1 MISGGWTEMDRDSL
15 ADVAQSLPDA
25 VVIIDA
31 VGGILWVNAAAERI
45 FGRAGPDVIGTNAL
59 DVVHPEDQALAGVA
73 LTSIQDKAVGTPI
86 ELRVRAGEGWKLVE
100 VVASNLLGQAAVDGL
115 ILCIRDLT
123 ERRRWEVANDE
134 IGRFRS
140 LVHNAASILMLLEP
154 TGEVESVSAA
164 ITRLLGHD
172 QELVEG
178 RPLADFVT
186 EPDRPA
192 LAAALTRSQ
201 SGPEWRNGPT
211 TVEVEMLR
219 RDGRSVVPF
228 ELSIVNLVDDPTVRG
243 LVVSGHDITQLR
255 ATQASLDDV
264 GSRDQ
269 LTNLPNREALCR
281 HLERRLDDPKTAV
294 IFFDLDA
301 FRLINDEFGQ
311 EVGDELLRLLGERL
325 RKLVRQAD
333 FVARHGGDEFVVVA
347 RTENDHDLEKLSQ
360 RLARAI
366 EHPTELSVGS
376 IRLSASVGL
385 AHPYPE
391 DTPDTILA
399 RADTAMFTAKVHG
412 DGLPHVLSA

>member
-1 MISGGWTEMDRDSL
+1 MDRDSL
-15 ADVAQSLPDA
+15 ADVTESLPDA
-25 VVIIDA
+25 VVVIDA

-59 DVVHPEDQALAGVA
+59 DVVHPEDTALAGVA
-73 LTSIQDKAVGTPI
+73 LTSIQNKAVGTPI

-100 VVASNLLGQAAVDGL
+100 VVASNLLGQTAVDGL

-140 LVHNAASILMLLEP
+140 LVHNAASIIMLLEP

-186 EPDRPA
+186 EHDRPA
-192 LAAALTRSQ
+192 LAAALTRAQ
-201 SGPEWRNGPT
+201 SGPEWRSGPI

-219 RDGRSVVPF
+219 RDGRAVVPF

-243 LVVSGHDITQLR
+243 LVVSGHDISQLR

-264 GSRDQ
+264 GSRDP
-269 LTNLPNREALCR
+269 LTDLPNRVALCR

-301 FRLINDEFGQ
+301 FRLINDEFGE

-325 RKLVRQAD
+325 RKLVRQTD

>member
-1 MISGGWTEMDRDSL
+1 MDRDSL
-15 ADVAQSLPDA
+15 AAVTQSLPDA
-25 VVIIDA
+25 VVVIDP
-31 VGGILWVNAAAERI
+31 VGGVLWVNDAVERI
-45 FGRAGPDVIGTNAL
+45 FGRTPAELVGTNAL
-59 DVVHPEDQALAGVA
+59 DVVHPEDKALAGVA
-73 LTSIQDKAVGTPI
+73 LTSIQGKAVGTPI
-86 ELRVRAGEGWKLVE
+86 ELRVLAGEGWKLVE
-100 VVASNLLGQAAVDGL
+100 VIASNLLDHSTVGGL
-115 ILCIRDLT
+115 ILCVRDLT

-154 TGEVESVSAA
+154 TGEIDSVSAA

-178 RPLADFVT
+178 RPLADFVI
-186 EPDRPA
+186 ERDRQA
-192 LAAALTRSQ
+192 LAAALARAQ
-201 SGPEWRNGPT
+201 SGVPQWNRGPT

-243 LVVSGHDITQLR
+243 LVVSGHDISQLR
-255 ATQASLDDV
+255 ATQASLDDA
-264 GSRDQ
+264 GSRDP
-269 LTNLPNREALCR
+269 LTDLPNRSALCR
-281 HLERRLDDPKTAV
+281 HLERCLDDPKTAV

-301 FRLINDEFGQ
+301 FRLINEEFGQ
-311 EVGDELLRLLGERL
+311 DVGDELLRLLGDRL
-325 RKLVRQAD
+325 RKLVRQSD

-347 RTENDHDLEKLSQ
+347 RTENDQDLQKLSQ

-366 EHPTELSVGS
+366 EHPTELSIGS

>member
-1 MISGGWTEMDRDSL
+1 MDRDSL
-15 ADVAQSLPDA
+15 AEVTESLPDA
-25 VVIIDA
+25 VVVIDA

-45 FGRAGPDVIGTNAL
+45 FGRSGPDVIGTNAL
-59 DVVHPEDQALAGVA
+59 DVVHPEDKALAGAA

-86 ELRVRAGEGWKLVE
+86 ELRVQAGEGWKLVE
-100 VVASNLLGQAAVDGL
+100 VVASNLLGRTTVDGL

-186 EPDRPA
+186 ERDRPA
-192 LAAALTRSQ
+192 LATALSRAQ
-201 SGPEWRNGPT
+201 NGPEWRNGPT

-219 RDGRSVVPF
+219 RDGRAVVPF

-243 LVVSGHDITQLR
+243 LVVSGHDISQLR
-255 ATQASLDDV
+255 ATQASLDDA
-264 GSRDQ
+264 GSRDP
-269 LTNLPNREALCR
+269 LTDLPNRVALCR

-301 FRLINDEFGQ
+301 FRLINDEFGA

-325 RKLVRQAD
+325 RKLVRQTD

-366 EHPTELSVGS
+366 EHPTDLSVGS

-385 AHPYPE
+385 AHPYPD

-399 RADTAMFTAKVHG
+399 RADTAMSTAKVHG